1 MKIMDKLGIDT
12 HLIRYL
18 ELAIFDQRPQK
29 NLIYNFEIL
38 KDLFLL
44 IFGIFPFFI
53 IGLRFWTAPVYLNY
67 NLKINSFIV
76 PIILIVIFA
85 ASHIDIIFLGFLV
98 LIMNFY
104 VFWYHSDPPTYII
117 ENSKEY
123 SSANWKY
130 SRYD

>member
-104 VFWYHSDPPTYII
+104 VFWYHSDPPTYIN

-123 SSANWKY
+123 SSAN
-130 SRYD
+130 